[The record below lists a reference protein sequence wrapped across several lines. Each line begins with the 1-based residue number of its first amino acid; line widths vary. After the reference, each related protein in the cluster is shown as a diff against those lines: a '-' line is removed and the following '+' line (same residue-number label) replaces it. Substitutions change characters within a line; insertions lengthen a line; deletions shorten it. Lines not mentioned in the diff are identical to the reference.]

1 MKTGICRTM
10 NHRGY
15 NEEIV
20 ELIKRRLD
28 NGKREYGGEIDV
40 NDGRN
45 WTIEALEES
54 LDLAVYISAKLI
66 QSKINNNKDLK
77 EMYLSELEEKLQYEK
92 MVGRREEK
100 IKKLRGRLSRAEQIL
115 RKAQRSVMYDEIQ
128 EYFERWKKN
137 DNKRN
142 L

>member
-1 MKTGICRTM
+1 M
-10 NHRGY
+10 
-15 NEEIV
+15 
-20 ELIKRRLD
+20 
-28 NGKREYGGEIDV
+28 
-40 NDGRN
+40 
-45 WTIEALEES
+45 
-54 LDLAVYISAKLI
+54 DLAVYISAKLI

-77 EMYLSELEEKLQYEK
+77 EMYLGELEEKLQYEK

>member
-1 MKTGICRTM
+1 M

-20 ELIKRRLD
+20 ELIKGRLD
-28 NGKREYGGEIDV
+28 NGKREYGGDIDV
-40 NDGRN
+40 HDGRK
-45 WTIEALEES
+45 WTMEALEES

-66 QSKINNNKDLK
+66 QLKSNNDKDLK
-77 EMYLSELEEKLQYEK
+77 EMYLNELEEKLQYEK
-92 MVGRREEK
+92 IVGRREEK
-100 IKKLRGRLSRAEQIL
+100 IKKLRGILSQAEQIL